1 MARRVST
8 TVPVL
13 EVMDAL
19 HNLVELM
26 LLRAELSGL

>member
-1 MARRVST
+1 M

-19 HNLVELM
+19 HHLVELM